1 MAWAG
6 LRKCHAVDRVLG
18 ESEARVED
26 DNCSSVAGWCRKRRA
41 TPNGCSMS
49 RGGRVVR
56 GRQVRQRCGLS
67 GRGEVGGEGA
77 STCLLGREGV
87 AACGLPCWMSITLY
101 PIAPTLMRLNQG
113 RD

>member
-56 GRQVRQRCGLS
+56 GRR
-67 GRGEVGGEGA
+67 
-77 STCLLGREGV
+77 
-87 AACGLPCWMSITLY
+87 
-101 PIAPTLMRLNQG
+101 G
-113 RD
+113 RDSVKGAV